1 MLYEVLDADE
11 SRGGDGD
18 LDFGEFAHRQLGGKG
33 GGARGRRGKPVGGLD
48 WGQGGRSWAV
58 HGKVGAA
65 AALCSGGGVPAV
77 ESERCRD
84 GEDQWESEEVVVL
97 SVWEG
102 GDHRGEL
109 HGELLRGG
117 GHGGGLRPWAQGGS
131 EEGSSG
137 SGRGKTKRRN
147 TVWLRRWL

>member
-65 AALCSGGGVPAV
+65 AALCSSGGVPAV
-77 ESERCRD
+77 ESERGRD
-84 GEDQWESEEVVVL
+84 G
-97 SVWEG
+97 
-102 GDHRGEL
+102 RT
-109 HGELLRGG
+109 
-117 GHGGGLRPWAQGGS
+117 
-131 EEGSSG
+131 SG
-137 SGRGKTKRRN
+137 S
-147 TVWLRRWL
+147 WRRWWCSLFVKEGTAEVSSTVSC

>member
-1 MLYEVLDADE
+1 MLYKVLDADE

-33 GGARGRRGKPVGGLD
+33 GGARGRQDKPAGGLD

-58 HGKVGAA
+58 HGKVGVA
-65 AALCSGGGVPAV
+65 AALCSGCGVPAV
-77 ESERCRD
+77 ESERGWD

-102 GDHRGEL
+102 GDRRGEL

-117 GHGGGLRPWAQGGS
+117 GHGVLAPLRVQGEVVVRPGS
-131 EEGSSG
+131 FT
-137 SGRGKTKRRN
+137 GRGRC
-147 TVWLRRWL
+147 